1 MFSLSLPGSQ
11 ASANTGK
18 TVRTFHLNTFPRK
31 GSEIGPNLDD
41 SSARFR
47 LGLQLDRV
55 EYTDGSTSTRLPDG
69 YTFAAYYRTFDG
81 RNRLEHCANRNR
93 NHRGSSYTYV
103 VGGAGTFPLYNEAE
117 WFTRLDKTEI
127 LGIEYAGQTYNSL
140 GFNYWPRKNATIC
153 VWIMLFNKNLT
164 EDNDL
169 YNRFSIFP
177 EYVSEVPVEE
187 KVYWFYTRGSSDLD
201 APKIDFARSQDTAP
215 LNTDL
220 SLRVEF
226 SQDVSGLTPWGFETE
241 NATVR
246 AVLERPDRLYRQ
258 QYILSGTSNIDT
270 FVKNYDVTIRC
281 SAYPCRVR
289 VRSQAVR
296 DAVGNSNSSPSDWF
310 EIKTAMPF
318 AAQLTGTP
326 ASELDVPWT
335 MTVEFGSE
343 VEQSRNFQLNAINAE
358 VAPFSDPVYVNG
370 KTRYTTTV
378 TGRQWGYSVQISRWQ
393 AYPRGSGLPFSR
405 SGSTNTIT
413 GPLDQRRPFPFIR
426 TPEEAGGP
434 FVAEILF
441 SETDSQGSNNRNDV
455 VTGFT
460 VDDIVVKNGAVS
472 SFTRQE
478 PGHTYQAIIVPDRT
492 GDVEISIPGGA
503 ADDSAG
509 NPSFAAD
516 PVYTF
521 YDGAAP
527 KVSITGAPPF
537 MNNTRDSFL
546 VRFDFSEP
554 VSNFDYNDL
563 IISNGSIVGLSGGL
577 RQLQPSRAWDAL
589 IRANGQGDISIDVN
603 RDESDPNAPQD
614 NSGNRIA
621 LLEKPVIV
629 RYDDVAPQIER
640 LERLRP
646 WVPGLGWVDNNSSRD
661 IGVITPTNADELVWQ
676 LIFSEPMT
684 GVQARDFRAEG
695 VSGADVRVTPAI
707 FDSGRV
713 YEIAVSGGDLA
724 DLNGRVY
731 LSLVNDHNIEDKAGN
746 AFDGSLPGDDPVPDN
761 SVLVNLSARGLAI
774 PGDSVYVLDNTSP
787 VISLNPLERQ
797 ENRTWV
803 TEVTVEEANALA
815 EQAALDVDDLVLTNT
830 TAVVAGNGRAGNP
843 YRIILTPLSDGEIG
857 VGVGAAALSD
867 AAGNASAAVA
877 SVTTIV
883 GDGVKASEGA
893 LTLAENGGTQTYTLM
908 LTSAPAGNVTVTPQ
922 SSDPSAATVS
932 GPLTFTATNWQTP
945 QTVTVTGVDDDI
957 DNPNDQRTV
966 EITHAVAGGGY
977 NDAEANDLQVTV
989 TDDDSAG
996 ISVSEASD
1004 NATTTEAGGQ
1014 VQFTIALAS
1023 QPTAEVRIDLA
1034 SSDATEGTVAPARL
1048 TFTAQNWNQPQTV
1061 RAAGVDDAL
1070 VDGGQ
1075 DYAIEAVAASTDPAY
1090 EGIAAEVA
1098 LTNRDN
1104 DTAGIAVSVAS
1115 DNATTTEAGG
1125 TSEFTL
1131 ALDSQPTAEV
1141 RIDLASSDV
1150 TEGTVAPPRLT
1161 FTAQN
1166 WNQPQTVRATGVD
1179 DSVVDG
1185 GQDYAIEAVA
1195 ASTDPVYEGIAA
1207 DVALT
1212 NRDDDRNGISV
1223 SQPALTLAENG
1234 GSVTYTLVL
1243 TSEPTSDV
1251 RVTPRSNDP
1260 NAATVSAA
1268 LTFTPA
1274 NWNQPREVTVTGVN
1288 DGVDNPNGQRSAII
1302 THAVSGADYNGIAV
1316 DDVAL
1321 TVTDG
1326 GGIAAPLFTSGT
1338 AFSTPENSTATGYTA
1353 QADTAQ
1359 GSVTYAITDGADQ
1372 ALFAIDANSGEVSF
1386 RAAPDYESPQDA
1398 DIDNL
1403 YNFTVTATATS
1414 AAGRATAIQA
1424 VQITVTDA
1432 DEVSPTLSLALSHEQ
1447 AGDPL
1452 GTTYNNWFWITVT
1465 FSEAVSGFD
1474 QATLNSSLTNA
1485 TVSRIE
1491 PPVALADGRQAY
1503 DALIAPS
1510 GQGAVR
1516 FDFAGSDIG
1525 ENLSD
1530 AAGNPVVST
1539 NPALIVLAIYDTE
1552 GPTVEITGVPDSIV
1566 RGGTFTVTYTFSEQ
1580 VGTTFD
1586 IHEVRHGLN
1595 SATASNFQT
1604 IKAGRVFRAELKQ
1617 FGNGHVGVG
1626 LKANAAQDIA
1636 GNASV
1641 AVDPE
1646 TAAIPGVTLSPSALT
1661 VAEGGTANYTVV
1673 LTSQPSG
1680 DVTITPQSSER
1691 SAATVSGSLTFTAD
1705 NWDTPQQVTV
1715 TGINDNQR
1723 NPNDRR
1729 TLEITHAVSGG
1740 GYDDIRADDLEV
1752 RVTDDTSAPTVTSI
1766 VRHSPQA
1773 ELTNAASLVWR
1784 VTFSEAVRNVDPW
1797 PDFDIDAAPFTISGS
1812 TAKVTGLERVGRSN
1826 SYDIEFSGGDL
1837 ARFNGNVSLG
1847 ILATHNITDLFGNRL
1862 VDTVPTSGQNSELT
1876 YRLDNRPPVVAIGE
1890 FRYLPSSG
1898 RQAIAFTISVTDDNL
1913 APDSVIKASDLV
1925 LSNNVT
1931 DAAVSG
1937 SGAKYTV
1944 SFTTTD
1950 DQAIH
1955 VGIKSGAVRDLVGYG
1970 NAALLQQHVPE
1981 QSSLPSVNIT
1991 EAPAEIGRRPFL
2003 VRYTFS
2009 KDVGTSFDLA
2019 DVRAGLVNA
2028 TASTFQ
2034 RITPGRSFSAMI
2046 TPDGEGDV
2054 TIGVPVNSAQ
2064 DAAGNGNTAA
2074 SQVVVR
2080 YAPSE
2085 VDDDGVG
2092 VTLSDAPVEVTEAGG
2107 TATYRIRLNSQPS
2120 GAVTITPQS
2129 ADESAATV
2137 SGPLTFTATNWQTPQ
2152 TVTVTG
2158 VNDDLDNADD
2168 ARNTTVRHGI
2178 AGGGY
2183 DAVAVA
2189 DVAVSVI
2196 DDDGVGVTL
2205 SDAPVAVTEAGGTAT
2220 YRIRL
2225 NSQPS
2230 GAVTITPQSADES
2243 AATVS
2248 GPLTFTATNWQT
2260 PQTVTVTGVNDDV
2273 DNADDARNTTLRH
2286 GIAGGGYDAVAVAD
2300 VAVSVI
2306 DDDGVGV
2313 TLSDAPVAVTE
2324 AGGTATY
2331 RIQLDS
2337 RPSGDVTITPQSA
2350 DESAATVSGP
2360 LTFTATNWQ
2369 TPQTVTVT
2377 GVNDDLDNADD
2388 ARNTTVRHGIAG
2400 GGYDAVAV
2408 ADVAVSVID
2417 DDGVGVT
2424 LSDAPVEVTEA
2435 GGTATYRIQLD
2446 SRPSG
2451 DVTITPQSADE
2462 SAATVSGPLTFTA
2475 TNWQTPQTVTVT
2487 GVNDDV
2493 DNADDARNTTVRHG
2507 IAGGGYDA
2515 VAVADVAVSV
2525 IDDDGV
2531 GVTLSDAPV
2540 EVTEA
2545 GGTATYRIRLNSQ
2558 PSGAVT
2564 ITPQSAD
2571 ESAATVSGPLTFTAT
2586 NWQTPQTVT
2595 VTGVND
2601 DLDNADDARNTT
2613 VRHGIAGG
2621 GYDAV
2626 AVADVAVS
2634 VIDDDGVGVTLSD
2647 APVEVT
2653 EAGGTATY
2661 RIRLDSQPS
2670 GAVTITPQSADESA
2684 ATVSGPLTFTATN
2697 WQTPQ
2702 TVTVTGVNDD
2712 LDNADD
2718 ARNTTVRHGI
2728 AGGGYDAVA
2737 VADVAVSVIDDAG
2750 GTATYRIRLNSQP
2763 SGAVTITPQSADES
2777 AATVS
2782 GPLTFTATNWQTPQT
2797 VTVTGVND
2805 DLDNADDA
2813 RNTTVRHGIAG
2824 GGYDG
2829 IVAADVAVSV
2839 IDDDGVGVTLSDA
2852 PVEVTEAGGTAT
2864 YRIRLNSQPSGAVT
2878 ITPQSADESAATVSG
2893 PLTFTATN
2901 WQTPQTVTVTGVN
2914 DDLDNADDAR
2924 NTTVRHGIAGGGYD
2938 GIVAA
2943 DVAVSV
2949 IDDDGVGVTLSDA
2962 PVEVTEAG
2970 GTATYRIRLNSQP
2983 SGAVTI
2989 TPQSADESAATVSGP
3004 LTFTATNWQ
3013 TPQTVTVTGV
3023 NDDLD
3028 NADDARNT
3036 TVRHGIAGG
3045 GYDAVAVADVAVSV
3059 IDDDGVGVTLS
3070 DAPVEVTEAGG
3081 TATYRIRLNSQPS
3094 GAVTIT
3100 PQSAD
3105 ESAATVSGPLTFTAT
3120 NWQTPQTVTVT
3131 GVNDDLDNA
3140 DDARNTTLRHGI
3152 AGGGYDAVAVADV
3165 AVSVID
3171 DDGVGV
3177 TLSDAPVEVTEA
3189 GGTATYRIRLNSQPS
3204 GAVTITPQSADESAA
3219 TVSGPLTFTATN
3231 WQTPQTVTVTGV
3243 NDDVDNADD
3252 ARNTTVRH
3260 GIAGGGY
3267 DAVAV
3272 ADVAVSVIDDDGV
3285 GVTLSDAPVEVTEA
3299 GGTATY
3305 RIRLN
3310 SQPSGAVT
3318 ITPQSADE
3326 SAATVS
3332 GPLTFTATNWQ
3343 TPQTVTVTGVN
3354 DDVDNADDARNTT
3367 VRHGIAGG
3375 GYDAVAVADV
3385 AVSVIDDDGVGVTLS
3400 DAPVE
3405 VTEAGGTATY
3415 RIRLDSQPS
3424 GAVTITPQSAD
3435 ESAATVSGPLTFTAT
3450 NWQTPQTVTVT
3461 GVNDD
3466 LDNADDARNTTVR
3479 HGIAGGGYD
3488 AVAVADV
3495 AVSVID
3501 DDGVGV
3507 TLSDAPVEVTE
3518 AGGTATYRIRLNS
3531 QPSGAVTIT
3540 PQSADESAATVSG
3553 PLTFTATNW
3562 QTPQTVT
3569 VTGVNDDLD
3578 NADDARNTTVRH
3590 GIAGG
3595 GYDGIVAADVAVSVI
3610 DDDGVGVTLSDA
3622 PVEVTEAGGTAT
3634 YRIRLNS
3641 QPSGAVT
3648 ITPQSADESA
3658 ATVSGPLTFT
3668 ATNWQTPQTVTVTG
3682 VNDDLDNADDARNT
3696 TVRHGIAGGGYD
3708 GIVAADVAVS
3718 VIDDDGV
3725 GVTLSD
3731 APVEVTEAGGT
3742 ATYRIRL
3749 NSQPSGAVTITP
3761 QSADESAATV
3771 SGPLTFTATNWQTP
3785 QTVTVTGVND
3795 DVDNADDARNTTV
3808 RHGIAGGGYD
3818 AVAVA
3823 DVAVSVIDDDGV
3835 GVTLSDAPVEV
3846 TEAGGTATYRIR
3858 LNSQPS
3864 GAVTITPQS
3873 ADESAATVSG
3883 PLTFTATNW
3892 QTPQTVTVTG
3902 VNDDLDNADDAR
3914 NTTLRH
3920 GIAGGGYDA
3929 VAVADVAV
3937 SVIDDDGVGVTLS
3950 DAPVEVTEAG
3960 GTATY
3965 RIRLNSQPS
3974 GAVTI
3979 TPQSADE
3986 SAATVSGPL
3995 TFTATNWQT
4004 PQTVTVTGVND
4015 DLDNADDARNTT
4027 VRHGIAG
4034 GGYDAVAV
4042 ADVAVSV
4049 IDDDGVGVTLSDA
4062 PVEVTE
4068 AGGTATYRIRLNSQ
4082 PSGAVTITPQ
4092 SADESAATVSG
4103 PLTFTATNWQTPQ
4116 TVTVTGVNDDLDNAD
4131 DARNTTVRHGIAGGG
4146 YDAVAVA
4153 DVAVSVID
4161 DDGVGVTL
4169 SDAPVEVTEAG
4180 GTATYRIRLNSQPS
4194 GAVTITPQSAD
4205 ESAAT
4210 VSGPLTF
4217 TATNWQ
4223 TPQTVTVTGVN
4234 DDVDNA
4240 DDARNTTL
4248 RHGIAGGG
4256 YDAVAV
4262 ADVAVSVIDDDGVGV
4277 TLSDAPVAVTEA
4289 GGTATYRIQLDSR
4302 PSGDV
4307 TITPQSADE
4316 SAATVSG
4323 PLTFTATNWQ
4333 TPQTVTVT
4341 GVNDDLDNADDARN
4355 TTVRHGIAGGG
4366 YDAVAVADVA
4376 VSVIDDDGVGV
4387 TLSDAPV
4394 EVTEAGGTA
4403 TYRIQLDSRP
4413 SGDVTITP
4421 QSADESAA
4429 TVSGPLTFTATN
4441 WQTPQTVTVTGV
4453 NDDVDN
4459 ADDARNTTIRHGI
4472 AGGGYDAV
4480 AVADV
4485 SVTVSD
4491 DDEAVVATTV
4501 SITAP
4506 AEINTLAPFDVT
4518 ILFSRPVSGF
4528 TADDIEVAK
4537 GRVTGL
4543 ERGGD
4548 GTLWTATMAPDAA
4561 LAAGASMTIGIAASV
4576 VEGGN
4581 NPLHAVKMTYIRPLG
4596 KVTLVVN
4603 AADSGSVRFSS
4614 STPGLDDLAVAAA
4627 SGGRGVRGPIS
4638 VPAGEHVLTY
4648 TLPLGYSVTAAACS
4662 SAGSSVDREARRL
4675 TLAVEPAASVTCT
4688 LSVQGESLTAL
4699 QVGDFLEDRARLIL
4713 SHRSDTHRRIARL
4726 KGQTRSAG
4734 LSVEG
4739 HEISALVMGPLRV
4752 AVDGTAGS
4760 ERASLS
4766 YSCTQKE
4773 TGCGRTDRWFES
4785 TVGGYKRRGA
4795 HSEADGKFAIV
4806 QGGMD
4811 RLLNSDLL
4819 VGIELQYDR
4828 VTRKHED
4835 ATVHA
4840 SGDGWMLGPYI
4851 TARMADNL
4859 YFDAGLSAGTA
4870 SNRIRVPAQGSA
4882 DWFPSW
4888 RVGVHG
4894 TLSGDYEAGRFM
4906 VRPSASLLWFEETAK
4921 AWTDSN
4927 GLRIP
4932 EVRTR
4937 RGDLETGL
4945 RVEHNPADTLSSQYV
4960 EIEGVF
4966 ALAGSEGPETEA
4978 QNRLRLQAGA
4988 TIAAPFGG
4996 ILDAGLSFD
5005 GLVSDDWQ
5013 ALSFTLGYSLAPSWL
5028 PGHVDAGLSFDG
5040 ESLGAWSPQAL
5051 RLGFRS
5057 DPDAFGG
5064 VFSTD
5069 LSLDARADGGV
5080 LSGTAAK
5087 LGYELRF

>member
-18 TVRTFHLNTFPRK
+18 TVRTFHLNTLPRK
-31 GSEIGPNLDD
+31 GSEIGPNLDN

-81 RNRLEHCANRNR
+81 RNRLEHCADRNR
-93 NHRGSSYTYV
+93 NHRDSSYTYV

-393 AYPRGSGLPFSR
+393 AYPRGSGRPFSR

-646 WVPGLGWVDNNSSRD
+646 WVRGLGWVDNNSSRA

-707 FDSGRV
+707 FDPGRV

-761 SVLVNLSARGLAI
+761 SVLINLSARRLAI

-830 TAVVAGNGRAGNP
+830 TAEVAANGRAGNP
-843 YRIILTPLSDGEIG
+843 YRIILTALSYGEIG
-857 VGVGAAALSD
+857 VGVRVAALSD
-867 AAGNASAAVA
+867 AAGAAVA

-945 QTVTVTGVDDDI
+945 QTVKVTGVDDDI

-1004 NATTTEAGGQ
+1004 NATTTEAGGTSE
-1014 VQFTIALAS
+1014 FTLALASQPTAEVRIDLASSNTAEGTVAPARLTFTAQNWNQPQTVRVTGVDDALVDGDQDYAIEAVAASTDPAYEGIAAEVALTNRDNDTAGIAVSVASNNATTTEAGGTSEFTLALDS

-1061 RAAGVDDAL
+1061 RATGVDDA
-1070 VDGGQ
+1070 
-1075 DYAIEAVAASTDPAY
+1075 
-1090 EGIAAEVA
+1090 
-1098 LTNRDN
+1098 
-1104 DTAGIAVSVAS
+1104 
-1115 DNATTTEAGG
+1115 
-1125 TSEFTL
+1125 
-1131 ALDSQPTAEV
+1131 
-1141 RIDLASSDV
+1141 
-1150 TEGTVAPPRLT
+1150 
-1161 FTAQN
+1161 
-1166 WNQPQTVRATGVD
+1166 
-1179 DSVVDG
+1179 VVDG
-1185 GQDYAIEAVA
+1185 DQDYAIEAVA

-1212 NRDDDRNGISV
+1212 NRDDDQNGISV
-1223 SQPALTLAENG
+1223 SQRALTLAENG
-1234 GSVTYTLVL
+1234 GSETYTLVL

-1288 DGVDNPNGQRSAII
+1288 DGVDNPNGQRSATI

-1338 AFSTPENSTATGYTA
+1338 AFSTPENSTATGYSA

-1386 RAAPDYESPQDA
+1386 RAAPDYESPRDA
-1398 DIDNL
+1398 DVDNR
-1403 YNFTVTATATS
+1403 YNFTVTATANS

-1452 GTTYNNWFWITVT
+1452 GTTYSHWFWITVT

-1474 QATLNSSLTNA
+1474 QATLNSGLINA

-1539 NPALIVLAIYDTE
+1539 NPALIMLAVYDTE

-1566 RGGTFTVTYTFSEQ
+1566 RGGTFTVTYTFSEH

-1586 IHEVRHGLN
+1586 IHDVRHGLN

-1604 IKAGRVFRAELKQ
+1604 ITPGRVFRAEVTQ

-1626 LKANAAQDIA
+1626 LRANAAQDIA

-1661 VAEGGTANYTVV
+1661 VAEGGTANYTAV
-1673 LTSQPSG
+1673 LTSPPSG
-1680 DVTITPQSSER
+1680 EVTVTPQSGDTD
-1691 SAATVSGSLTFTAD
+1691 AARVSGSLTFTAD

-1766 VRHSPQA
+1766 VRHSPQTQ
-1773 ELTNAASLVWR
+1773 LTNAASLVWR

-1797 PDFDIDAAPFTISGS
+1797 PDFDLDAAPFTISGS

-1837 ARFNGNVSLG
+1837 ARVNGDVSLG

-1862 VDTVPTSGQNSELT
+1862 VDTVPTSGQNSERT

-2080 YAPSE
+2080 YPPSE

-2107 TATYRIRLNSQPS
+2107 TATYRIRLDSQPS

-2168 ARNTTVRHGI
+2168 ART
-2178 AGGGY
+2178 
-2183 DAVAVA
+2183 
-2189 DVAVSVI
+2189 
-2196 DDDGVGVTL
+2196 
-2205 SDAPVAVTEAGGTAT
+2205 
-2220 YRIRL
+2220 
-2225 NSQPS
+2225 
-2230 GAVTITPQSADES
+2230 
-2243 AATVS
+2243 
-2248 GPLTFTATNWQT
+2248 
-2260 PQTVTVTGVNDDV
+2260 
-2273 DNADDARNTTLRH
+2273 TTL
-2286 GIAGGGYDAVAVAD
+2286 
-2300 VAVSVI
+2300 
-2306 DDDGVGV
+2306 
-2313 TLSDAPVAVTE
+2313 
-2324 AGGTATY
+2324 
-2331 RIQLDS
+2331 
-2337 RPSGDVTITPQSA
+2337 
-2350 DESAATVSGP
+2350 
-2360 LTFTATNWQ
+2360 
-2369 TPQTVTVT
+2369 
-2377 GVNDDLDNADD
+2377 
-2388 ARNTTVRHGIAG
+2388 
-2400 GGYDAVAV
+2400 
-2408 ADVAVSVID
+2408 
-2417 DDGVGVT
+2417 
-2424 LSDAPVEVTEA
+2424 
-2435 GGTATYRIQLD
+2435 
-2446 SRPSG
+2446 
-2451 DVTITPQSADE
+2451 
-2462 SAATVSGPLTFTA
+2462 
-2475 TNWQTPQTVTVT
+2475 
-2487 GVNDDV
+2487 
-2493 DNADDARNTTVRHG
+2493 
-2507 IAGGGYDA
+2507 
-2515 VAVADVAVSV
+2515 
-2525 IDDDGV
+2525 
-2531 GVTLSDAPV
+2531 
-2540 EVTEA
+2540 
-2545 GGTATYRIRLNSQ
+2545 
-2558 PSGAVT
+2558 
-2564 ITPQSAD
+2564 
-2571 ESAATVSGPLTFTAT
+2571 
-2586 NWQTPQTVT
+2586 
-2595 VTGVND
+2595 
-2601 DLDNADDARNTT
+2601 
-2613 VRHGIAGG
+2613 RHGIAGG

-2718 ARNTTVRHGI
+2718 ART
-2728 AGGGYDAVA
+2728 
-2737 VADVAVSVIDDAG
+2737 
-2750 GTATYRIRLNSQP
+2750 
-2763 SGAVTITPQSADES
+2763 
-2777 AATVS
+2777 
-2782 GPLTFTATNWQTPQT
+2782 
-2797 VTVTGVND
+2797 
-2805 DLDNADDA
+2805 
-2813 RNTTVRHGIAG
+2813 
-2824 GGYDG
+2824 
-2829 IVAADVAVSV
+2829 
-2839 IDDDGVGVTLSDA
+2839 
-2852 PVEVTEAGGTAT
+2852 
-2864 YRIRLNSQPSGAVT
+2864 
-2878 ITPQSADESAATVSG
+2878 
-2893 PLTFTATN
+2893 
-2901 WQTPQTVTVTGVN
+2901 
-2914 DDLDNADDAR
+2914 
-2924 NTTVRHGIAGGGYD
+2924 
-2938 GIVAA
+2938 
-2943 DVAVSV
+2943 
-2949 IDDDGVGVTLSDA
+2949 
-2962 PVEVTEAG
+2962 
-2970 GTATYRIRLNSQP
+2970 
-2983 SGAVTI
+2983 
-2989 TPQSADESAATVSGP
+2989 
-3004 LTFTATNWQ
+3004 
-3013 TPQTVTVTGV
+3013 
-3023 NDDLD
+3023 
-3028 NADDARNT
+3028 
-3036 TVRHGIAGG
+3036 
-3045 GYDAVAVADVAVSV
+3045 
-3059 IDDDGVGVTLS
+3059 
-3070 DAPVEVTEAGG
+3070 
-3081 TATYRIRLNSQPS
+3081 
-3094 GAVTIT
+3094 
-3100 PQSAD
+3100 
-3105 ESAATVSGPLTFTAT
+3105 
-3120 NWQTPQTVTVT
+3120 
-3131 GVNDDLDNA
+3131 
-3140 DDARNTTLRHGI
+3140 TTLRHGI

-3177 TLSDAPVEVTEA
+3177 TLSDAPVA
-3189 GGTATYRIRLNSQPS
+3189 
-3204 GAVTITPQSADESAA
+3204 
-3219 TVSGPLTFTATN
+3219 
-3231 WQTPQTVTVTGV
+3231 
-3243 NDDVDNADD
+3243 
-3252 ARNTTVRH
+3252 
-3260 GIAGGGY
+3260 
-3267 DAVAV
+3267 
-3272 ADVAVSVIDDDGV
+3272 
-3285 GVTLSDAPVEVTEA
+3285 
-3299 GGTATY
+3299 
-3305 RIRLN
+3305 
-3310 SQPSGAVT
+3310 
-3318 ITPQSADE
+3318 
-3326 SAATVS
+3326 
-3332 GPLTFTATNWQ
+3332 
-3343 TPQTVTVTGVN
+3343 
-3354 DDVDNADDARNTT
+3354 
-3367 VRHGIAGG
+3367 
-3375 GYDAVAVADV
+3375 
-3385 AVSVIDDDGVGVTLS
+3385 
-3400 DAPVE
+3400 

-3466 LDNADDARNTTVR
+3466 LDNADDART
-3479 HGIAGGGYD
+3479 
-3488 AVAVADV
+3488 
-3495 AVSVID
+3495 
-3501 DDGVGV
+3501 
-3507 TLSDAPVEVTE
+3507 
-3518 AGGTATYRIRLNS
+3518 
-3531 QPSGAVTIT
+3531 
-3540 PQSADESAATVSG
+3540 
-3553 PLTFTATNW
+3553 
-3562 QTPQTVT
+3562 
-3569 VTGVNDDLD
+3569 
-3578 NADDARNTTVRH
+3578 
-3590 GIAGG
+3590 
-3595 GYDGIVAADVAVSVI
+3595 
-3610 DDDGVGVTLSDA
+3610 
-3622 PVEVTEAGGTAT
+3622 
-3634 YRIRLNS
+3634 
-3641 QPSGAVT
+3641 
-3648 ITPQSADESA
+3648 
-3658 ATVSGPLTFT
+3658 
-3668 ATNWQTPQTVTVTG
+3668 
-3682 VNDDLDNADDARNT
+3682 
-3696 TVRHGIAGGGYD
+3696 
-3708 GIVAADVAVS
+3708 
-3718 VIDDDGV
+3718 
-3725 GVTLSD
+3725 
-3731 APVEVTEAGGT
+3731 
-3742 ATYRIRL
+3742 
-3749 NSQPSGAVTITP
+3749 
-3761 QSADESAATV
+3761 
-3771 SGPLTFTATNWQTP
+3771 
-3785 QTVTVTGVND
+3785 
-3795 DVDNADDARNTTV
+3795 
-3808 RHGIAGGGYD
+3808 
-3818 AVAVA
+3818 
-3823 DVAVSVIDDDGV
+3823 
-3835 GVTLSDAPVEV
+3835 
-3846 TEAGGTATYRIR
+3846 
-3858 LNSQPS
+3858 
-3864 GAVTITPQS
+3864 
-3873 ADESAATVSG
+3873 
-3883 PLTFTATNW
+3883 
-3892 QTPQTVTVTG
+3892 
-3902 VNDDLDNADDAR
+3902 
-3914 NTTLRH
+3914 TTL
-3920 GIAGGGYDA
+3920 
-3929 VAVADVAV
+3929 
-3937 SVIDDDGVGVTLS
+3937 
-3950 DAPVEVTEAG
+3950 
-3960 GTATY
+3960 
-3965 RIRLNSQPS
+3965 
-3974 GAVTI
+3974 
-3979 TPQSADE
+3979 
-3986 SAATVSGPL
+3986 
-3995 TFTATNWQT
+3995 
-4004 PQTVTVTGVND
+4004 
-4015 DLDNADDARNTT
+4015 
-4027 VRHGIAG
+4027 
-4034 GGYDAVAV
+4034 
-4042 ADVAVSV
+4042 
-4049 IDDDGVGVTLSDA
+4049 
-4062 PVEVTE
+4062 
-4068 AGGTATYRIRLNSQ
+4068 
-4082 PSGAVTITPQ
+4082 
-4092 SADESAATVSG
+4092 
-4103 PLTFTATNWQTPQ
+4103 
-4116 TVTVTGVNDDLDNAD
+4116 
-4131 DARNTTVRHGIAGGG
+4131 
-4146 YDAVAVA
+4146 
-4153 DVAVSVID
+4153 
-4161 DDGVGVTL
+4161 
-4169 SDAPVEVTEAG
+4169 
-4180 GTATYRIRLNSQPS
+4180 
-4194 GAVTITPQSAD
+4194 
-4205 ESAAT
+4205 
-4210 VSGPLTF
+4210 
-4217 TATNWQ
+4217 
-4223 TPQTVTVTGVN
+4223 
-4234 DDVDNA
+4234 
-4240 DDARNTTL
+4240 
-4248 RHGIAGGG
+4248 
-4256 YDAVAV
+4256 
-4262 ADVAVSVIDDDGVGV
+4262 
-4277 TLSDAPVAVTEA
+4277 
-4289 GGTATYRIQLDSR
+4289 
-4302 PSGDV
+4302 
-4307 TITPQSADE
+4307 
-4316 SAATVSG
+4316 
-4323 PLTFTATNWQ
+4323 
-4333 TPQTVTVT
+4333 
-4341 GVNDDLDNADDARN
+4341 
-4355 TTVRHGIAGGG
+4355 
-4366 YDAVAVADVA
+4366 
-4376 VSVIDDDGVGV
+4376 
-4387 TLSDAPV
+4387 
-4394 EVTEAGGTA
+4394 
-4403 TYRIQLDSRP
+4403 
-4413 SGDVTITP
+4413 
-4421 QSADESAA
+4421 
-4429 TVSGPLTFTATN
+4429 
-4441 WQTPQTVTVTGV
+4441 
-4453 NDDVDN
+4453 
-4459 ADDARNTTIRHGI
+4459 RHGI

-4491 DDEAVVATTV
+4491 DDEAVVAATV

-4543 ERGGD
+4543 ERGED

-4561 LAAGASMTIGIAASV
+4561 LAAGASMTIGIAANV

-4581 NPLHAVKMTYIRPLG
+4581 NPLHAVKMTYIRPSG
-4596 KVTLVVN
+4596 EVTLVVN
-4603 AADSGSVRFSS
+4603 AADSGRVRFRS
-4614 STPGLDDLAVAAA
+4614 STPGLDDLAV
-4627 SGGRGVRGPIS
+4627 
-4638 VPAGEHVLTY
+4638 
-4648 TLPLGYSVTAAACS
+4648 TAAACS
-4662 SAGSSVDREARRL
+4662 SVGSSVDREARRL

-4713 SHRSDTHRRIARL
+4713 SHRSDSHRRIARL

-4739 HEISALVMGPLRV
+4739 HEISALAMGPLRV
-4752 AVDGTAGS
+4752 AVDGTVGF

-4766 YSCTQKE
+4766 YSCTQEE

-4795 HSEADGKFAIV
+4795 HSEADGKFAIL

-4811 RLLNSDLL
+4811 RLLNSNLL

-4888 RVGVHG
+4888 RLGVHG
-4894 TLSGDYEAGRFM
+4894 TLSGDYEVGRFT

-4927 GLRIP
+4927 GFRIP

-4945 RVEHNPADTLSSQYV
+4945 RVEHNPADTRSSQYV